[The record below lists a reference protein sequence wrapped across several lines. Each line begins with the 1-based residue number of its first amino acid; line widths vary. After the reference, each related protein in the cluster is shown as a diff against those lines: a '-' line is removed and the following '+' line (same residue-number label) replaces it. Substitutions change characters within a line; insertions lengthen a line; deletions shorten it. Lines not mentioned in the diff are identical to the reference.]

1 MSDSPASEPPG
12 EGAPPPL
19 VPSLPQPHLPR
30 PGEAVAT
37 YGPQGSAVD
46 TGKEKAKAGGWSP
59 GSRPPLREKRGCGCG
74 AVLAAL
80 VLILGLAIM
89 AGFVGLGYLGPGRFV
104 KMGYEVVELPDGQGR
119 ITEAPTVPTFYYSR
133 GPLYWEVPLTRVPVA
148 LCAREIHVEG
158 DFFEPVFLIGLKV
171 QATER
176 ARFAKDLEVIAA
188 EFTDPGI
195 TLKGRRTG
203 LTLTELP

>member
-1 MSDSPASEPPG
+1 RRKPELPPPGRVVLGDRPLVQDVESDAFPRIAFLLSRCSIALPLIGRGAPTRELRWRIGFRLVFSMSDSPASEPPG

-80 VLILGLAIM
+80 V
-89 AGFVGLGYLGPGRFV
+89 
-104 KMGYEVVELPDGQGR
+104 
-119 ITEAPTVPTFYYSR
+119 
-133 GPLYWEVPLTRVPVA
+133 
-148 LCAREIHVEG
+148 
-158 DFFEPVFLIGLKV
+158 
-171 QATER
+171 
-176 ARFAKDLEVIAA
+176 
-188 EFTDPGI
+188 
-195 TLKGRRTG
+195 
-203 LTLTELP
+203 